1 MTAATNMTQIPH
13 KRGTSFV
20 LNCET
25 DVPITGWT
33 IASQVRT
40 PQGALLA
47 TLAVTITDRTPVG
60 KFTLSC
66 LTSTADWPVGTAEID
81 ILYTNAG
88 GVTFATNTKE
98 IAVRRLVSTG
108 A

>member
-1 MTAATNMTQIPH
+1 MAAPQNITKIPH

-25 DVPITGWT
+25 DAPIVNWT
-33 IASQVRT
+33 IESQVRT

-47 TLAVTITDRTPVG
+47 TLDVVYVQRTPVG
-60 KFTLSC
+60 KFTLTC
-66 LTSTADWPVGTAEID
+66 PTSTASWPIGTAEID
-81 ILYTNAG
+81 ILYTNAS
-88 GVTFATNTKE
+88 GVTFATNTQE
-98 IAVRRLVSTG
+98 ITIKRLVSSG